1 MAAAYKRHRRL
12 KSLSVTMVAYQST
25 RSFLG
30 FYNAIL
36 RKQMTP
42 RSRLLILF
50 ASIPVVAFTLIGGYL
65 GRVSAGEDTYR
76 HLRIF
81 EDVVSLISNNYVEEV
96 ELETVIQGA
105 LRGLAEGLDADSAY
119 LSREDVNRIES
130 GQPLPEG
137 NVGLTVT
144 RRYYIQA
151 VAADDGSP
159 AAKAGILPGDF
170 IRAIDGEPTRFMS
183 AVEGQR
189 RLHGEPGSSVSLS
202 LVRGSTQEP
211 YDIELTRERTGDR
224 SVSGRILDAGG
235 IGYVRIPAFSDNVT
249 EQLSDTV
256 KSLTDSGAEHLVIDI
271 RNTADGDY
279 EASVDAAGLFV
290 STGTLVIRKEQG
302 DKETPLEATS
312 GASAISTPLTLLLNF
327 GSSGPAEV
335 FAAALTETQRASTVG
350 QRTSGRAGRQKL
362 IRLPDGTGL
371 WVSFVRYLKAS
382 GEPIHLSGIEP
393 AVPVAVE
400 QPELGESLPA
410 EDRILEKAVEQIE
423 ESLAATA

>member
-1 MAAAYKRHRRL
+1 
-12 KSLSVTMVAYQST
+12 
-25 RSFLG
+25 
-30 FYNAIL
+30 
-36 RKQMTP
+36 MTP
-42 RSRLLILF
+42 KSRLILFF

-105 LRGLAEGLDADSAY
+105 LRGLAEGLDSDSAY

-130 GQPLPEG
+130 GRPLPEG
-137 NVGLTVT
+137 SIGLTVT

-170 IRAIDGEPTRFMS
+170 IRAIDDEPTRFMS

-211 YDIELTRERTGDR
+211 YDIELTRERRDDS
-224 SVSGRILDAGG
+224 SVSGRLLDNQG
-235 IGYVRIPAFSDNVT
+235 IGYVRIPEFSGDAVG
-249 EQLSDTV
+249 QLSETV
-256 KSLTDSGAEHLVIDI
+256 RSLTDAGAEHLIIDI
-271 RNTADGDY
+271 RNTSRGSY
-279 EASVDAAGLFV
+279 EASVDAARLFV

-302 DKETPLEATS
+302 DKETPLEASS
-312 GASAISTPLTLLLNF
+312 GANVISTPLTLLLNF

-335 FAAALTETQRASTVG
+335 FAAALAEPNRATTVG

-382 GEPIHLSGIEP
+382 GEAIHLSGVEP
-393 AVPVAVE
+393 EVPV
-400 QPELGESLPA
+400 QLDLPELGEPLPV
-410 EDRILEKAVEQIE
+410 EDRILEKAVEQIR
-423 ESLAATA
+423 ESIAAAA

>member
-1 MAAAYKRHRRL
+1 
-12 KSLSVTMVAYQST
+12 
-25 RSFLG
+25 
-30 FYNAIL
+30 
-36 RKQMTP
+36 MTP

-312 GASAISTPLTLLLNF
+312 GDSAISTPLTLLLNF

>member
-1 MAAAYKRHRRL
+1 
-12 KSLSVTMVAYQST
+12 MVAYKLA
-25 RSFLG
+25 RAFLRFHNG
-30 FYNAIL
+30 IL

-42 RSRLLILF
+42 RSRLIIFF
-50 ASIPVVAFTLIGGYL
+50 ASIPVVVFTLIGGYL

-96 ELETVIQGA
+96 ELESVIQGA

-119 LSREDVNRIES
+119 LSREDVTRIES

-159 AAKAGILPGDF
+159 AARAGILPGDF

-211 YDIELTRERTGDR
+211 YDIELTREQTGDS
-224 SVSGRILDAGG
+224 SVSGHILDAGG
-235 IGYVRIPAFSDNVT
+235 IGYVRIPEFSENAV
-249 EQLSDTV
+249 EQLSGTV
-256 KSLTDSGAEHLVIDI
+256 ESLADSGAEHLIIDI
-271 RNTADGDY
+271 RNTARGNY
-279 EASVDAAGLFV
+279 EASIDAARLFI

-302 DKETPLEATS
+302 DRETPLEA
-312 GASAISTPLTLLLNF
+312 ASAGSVISTPLTLLLNF

-350 QRTSGRAGRQKL
+350 QRTTGRAGRQKL

-371 WVSFVRYLKAS
+371 WVTFVRYLKAS
-382 GEPIHLSGIEP
+382 GEAIHLSGVEP
-393 AVPVAVE
+393 EVPVEVE
-400 QPELGESLPA
+400 QPELGEPLPA